1 VAGSKDP
8 KNLLFPRIFAWSMII
23 LFLLVYLYIG
33 QLYVAYGP
41 SMEPT
46 LHSGERILVD
56 KKAYQAV
63 KPATGNVVALVNP
76 DNSSLLFVKRVAAEG
91 GDEVEVSSGGVKVN
105 FKLEPNT
112 AGFWK
117 SAKYTLK
124 EDEVFVLGDNRLKS
138 SDSREF
144 GPVKVDK
151 ILGKVKMVIWPP
163 ASFRIVR

>member
-1 VAGSKDP
+1 MNRR
-8 KNLLFPRIFAWSMII
+8 NLLFPRIFAWSMIT

-46 LHSGERILVD
+46 LYSGERLLVD

-63 KPATGNVVALVNP
+63 KPAVGNVVALINP
-76 DNSSLLFVKRVAAEG
+76 DNSSLLFIKRVVAEG
-91 GDEVEVSSGGVKVN
+91 GDRVEVSSEGVRVN

-112 AGFWK
+112 EGLWK
-117 SAKYTLK
+117 AASYTLK
-124 EDEVFVLGDNRLKS
+124 EDEVFVLGDNRLQS
-138 SDSREF
+138 SDSRDF
-144 GPVKVDK
+144 GPVKLNR

-163 ASFRIVR
+163 GSFRIVR